1 MSIEKSDLLLLLIK
15 PYVPFYIPRKA
26 GEKAKSIVAPPNF
39 LLGSEPTNQPS
50 IPASCTKIEVSDLTE
65 DEKLKIE
72 NLREEDEK
80 YFSLFVKSHAKRSA
94 KLTKIFMGKF

>member
-15 PYVPFYIPRKA
+15 PYAPFYIPRKS
-26 GEKAKSIVAPPNF
+26 GEKAKSIFVPPNF
-39 LLGSEPTNQPS
+39 LLGSNPTYQPS
-50 IPASCTKIEVSDLTE
+50 IPASIAKIEVSDLTE

-72 NLREEDEK
+72 NLHEENEK
-80 YFSLFVKSHAKRSA
+80 FFSLYVKSHAKRSA